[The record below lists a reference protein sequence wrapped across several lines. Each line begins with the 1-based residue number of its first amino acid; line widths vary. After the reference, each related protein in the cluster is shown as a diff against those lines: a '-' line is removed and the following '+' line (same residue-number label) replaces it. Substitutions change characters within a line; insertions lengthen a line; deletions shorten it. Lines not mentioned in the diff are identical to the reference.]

1 MGKSF
6 ANGNGQGSYSGS
18 MSNGNGPN
26 RTLVLQGWD
35 IRPVTSWTLTIGQE
49 PA

>member
-6 ANGNGQGSYSGS
+6 ANGNGGSYANS
-18 MSNGNGPN
+18 MSNGNGPALLLK
-26 RTLVLQGWD
+26 REGWD
-35 IRPVTSWTLTIGQE
+35 IRPVTSWTLTIGQD